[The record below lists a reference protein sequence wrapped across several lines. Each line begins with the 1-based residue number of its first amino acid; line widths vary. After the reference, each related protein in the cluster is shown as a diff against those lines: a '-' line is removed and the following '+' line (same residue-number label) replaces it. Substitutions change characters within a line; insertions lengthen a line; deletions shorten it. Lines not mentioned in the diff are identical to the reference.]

1 MRTICFFLAVL
12 LGCGGPNNGNPD
24 NSGTDPGSPDLG
36 SSDLA
41 ETTTPEALPLF
52 DGHAHLMPSWDADT
66 LPDLVNNHH
75 PLGMIL
81 LGTGPTHLLQNQDA
95 SVYVASAHAHVTVD
109 LESNQDELLE
119 DIIGQL
125 NNGARGIGEISI
137 RHFSSGPNAAS
148 TPPTTWDFNHP
159 VFLQLYQEAAD
170 RGVPINFHYDYDGD
184 VDIDSVDDMPAH
196 IHIMDA
202 TLPLYES
209 VVFIWAHSGDTQ
221 PAVLDI
227 LMAAHPNLYIDIS
240 SRNPLESFDRP
251 FPIEDQRLDE
261 DDGTLK
267 QSWNDLFETYPDRV
281 LWGSDIGPAGR
292 LEQYEEIL
300 AYYRAILDQLSPEI
314 AAKIGYQNAMT
325 VYGVSSP

>member
-1 MRTICFFLAVL
+1 MRIICFFLALL
-12 LGCGGPNNGNPD
+12 LGCGGPKNGNPD
-24 NSGTDPGSPDLG
+24 NVGTDPGTPDQ
-36 SSDLA
+36 A
-41 ETTTPEALPLF
+41 ETTAGVLPLF
-52 DGHAHLMPSWDADT
+52 DGHAHMMPTWDADT
-66 LPDLVNNHH
+66 LPDLVNNHQ
-75 PLGMIL
+75 PLGLIL
-81 LGTGPTHLLQNQDA
+81 LGTGPTHLLQNQDE
-95 SVYVASAHAHVTVD
+95 SVYVACAHGHVTTD
-109 LESNQDELLE
+109 LESNQTALLQS
-119 DIIGQL
+119 IIGQL
-125 NNGARGIGEISI
+125 DSGARGIGEISI

-148 TPPTTWDFNHP
+148 TPPTAWDFNHP
-159 VFLQLYQEAAD
+159 FFLQLYQEAAD
-170 RGVPINFHYDYDGD
+170 RGVPLNFHYDYDGD
-184 VDIDSVDDMPAH
+184 TDVASVDDMPAH

-240 SRNPLESFDRP
+240 SRNPLESYDRP
-251 FPIEDQRLDE
+251 FPIEEQRLDE

-292 LEQYEEIL
+292 LEQYGEVLE
-300 AYYRAILDQLSPEI
+300 YYRGILNQLTPET

-325 VYGVSSP
+325 LYGVSSP